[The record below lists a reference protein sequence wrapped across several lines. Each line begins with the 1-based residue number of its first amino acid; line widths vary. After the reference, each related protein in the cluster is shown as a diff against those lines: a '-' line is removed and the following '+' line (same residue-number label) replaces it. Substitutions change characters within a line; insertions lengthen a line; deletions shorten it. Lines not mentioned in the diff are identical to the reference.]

1 MGEWRRSSAVAL
13 VAICLFAMVQFTIP
27 TTRLGPPHV
36 PERFA
41 WQMFS
46 NVPDPTDF
54 EVETA
59 SGTEEVDV
67 GHYLAQERADLDLTD
82 SLPKHL
88 CEVVPDAIRITWESG
103 ELEC

>member
-1 MGEWRRSSAVAL
+1 MGEWRRSSVVAL
-13 VAICLFAMVQFTIP
+13 VAICLFAVVQFTIP
-27 TTRLGPPHV
+27 MSRLGPPHV

-46 NVPDPTDF
+46 NVPNSPMF

-67 GHYLAQERADLDLTD
+67 GRYLAQERADLDLTD
-82 SLPKHL
+82 SLPEHL
-88 CEVVPDAIRITWESG
+88 CEAAPEAIRVTWEKG
-103 ELEC
+103 EHKC